1 MSPWSSLGKWLII
14 IGVVLAAV
22 GLLLQLFP
30 KLPIGRLPGDIVW
43 ERPGLKV
50 YIPITTSIVVS
61 IVLSIIV
68 YFLNK

>member
-14 IGVVLAAV
+14 IGVLLAAV

-50 YIPITTSIVVS
+50 FIPITTSIVVS
-61 IVLSIIV
+61 IVLSIIF